1 MALFQQYPSIRSP
14 MPSLQQSAMTA
25 PLMERGDPSKVSA
38 TTARPR
44 TTWHT
49 WHTAMSGVGEPNR
62 DPIYIYIYRGSGIQR
77 LSLKIQ
83 FAAGSWKHVNNYSI
97 SDHALLNKKK
107 SILSASTH
115 LKKTFLGGLSSQPRQ
130 LKVKQPDLST
140 AKRKSHQHTREHPG
154 VAMISLKLLQPGHWF

>member
-1 MALFQQYPSIRSP
+1 MSVVSRIFWLSNFRTDWELQQRCAKFSLTSTWSTSPQVLSKRGARMHVFSDSQRESHESQSCTSGHLPIFHFPGIPWHSLMYFNIFQQYPSIRSP

-62 DPIYIYIYRGSGIQR
+62 DPIYIYI
-77 LSLKIQ
+77 
-83 FAAGSWKHVNNYSI
+83 
-97 SDHALLNKKK
+97 
-107 SILSASTH
+107 
-115 LKKTFLGGLSSQPRQ
+115 
-130 LKVKQPDLST
+130 
-140 AKRKSHQHTREHPG
+140 
-154 VAMISLKLLQPGHWF
+154 